1 MHSKNQ
7 TFIEAARR
15 TQLVDCAIEAI
26 AELGFARASMAKIAA
41 RAGVS
46 TGVISYH
53 FGSKDELIEQVV
65 ATIVKVGVE
74 AIEPRVVGSSSATA
88 GLRALITTN
97 LEFMRQHRSYMRA
110 MVEIVTHDQPVDGR
124 PGPYAT
130 QAQAAIEDV
139 RKVLGWGQQTGE
151 FREFDTR
158 VVAIA
163 VRSAIDAIGIRLST
177 EPDLDLTSYG
187 EQLADMFD
195 FATRKAKV

>member
-1 MHSKNQ
+1 M
-7 TFIEAARR
+7 ARR
-15 TQLVDCAIEAI
+15 AQLVDSAIEVI

-41 RAGVS
+41 RAGVT

-74 AIEPRVVGSSSATA
+74 EIEPRVVGSPTATA

-97 LEFMRQHRSYMRA
+97 LEFMRQHRAYMRA

-124 PGPYAT
+124 PGPYAS
-130 QAQAAIEDV
+130 QGQSAIEDV
-139 RKVLGWGQQTGE
+139 RRVLAWGQQTGE
-151 FREFDTR
+151 FRDFDTR

-187 EQLADMFD
+187 EQLADMFEC
-195 FATRKAKV
+195 ATRKAKA